1 MVIFIVLILLAASCA
16 TKPKTVETPL
26 DSIDSSAISKPSAP
40 QPIHPCFQ
48 FIAAGAVEDF
58 KKEVQTCATYANP
71 HGMTS
76 LMFAI
81 YKNRKE
87 IFDYLINENLVDV
100 NVIDKSGDS
109 ALFSAVV
116 SNRIE
121 MVEALR
127 ARGAKIQLNSIGV
140 SPLWIAL
147 QNSRAELIFA
157 MAPTREEINLQG
169 GDGWSAIYFAVRR
182 KQISVFNFILE
193 SGADTKIKDSEG
205 KTPLDF
211 ARDEVKWDHAVIW
224 LGRD

>member
-1 MVIFIVLILLAASCA
+1 MVILIVLLLLTASCA
-16 TKPKTVETPL
+16 TKPKTEQSPQVLL
-26 DSIDSSAISKPSAP
+26 DSADVSKPAAS

-48 FIAAGAVEDF
+48 YVAGGAFEEF
-58 KKEVQTCATYANP
+58 KKEIQTCATYSNA

-100 NVIDKSGDS
+100 NAVDGSGDS

-127 ARGAKIQLNSIGV
+127 AKGAKIQLNSMGV

-147 QNSRAELIFA
+147 QHSRAELIFA
-157 MAPTREEINLQG
+157 LAPTREEINLQG

-211 ARDEVKWDHAVIW
+211 ARDEVKWGYAVIW
-224 LGRD
+224 LGRN